1 MVWIVRLFF
10 TKEVGY
16 FSNRVR
22 IVCEI
27 MLNLYAVISN
37 SSETKEILGDSW
49 KSKKFLRSLMLND
62 NIVNNHNQKRLG
74 TAFNLSNKMLTAF
87 LFHWRLLIVHHI
99 WNLSY
104 SWKKM
109 KRLQTGKD
117 SPFLVSLYQIILKGY
132 IDLSIFLCFRRGWLP
147 FQDLYAQ
154 ASNEHQVSTLISN
167 NLWISIYYD
176 TIFRVSSSIWWRS
189 CRFI

>member
-1 MVWIVRLFF
+1 MI
-10 TKEVGY
+10 
-16 FSNRVR
+16 
-22 IVCEI
+22 
-27 MLNLYAVISN
+27 
-37 SSETKEILGDSW
+37 
-49 KSKKFLRSLMLND
+49 
-62 NIVNNHNQKRLG
+62 NQKRLG
-74 TAFNLSNKMLTAF
+74 TALNLSNKMLTAF

-132 IDLSIFLCFRRGWLP
+132 IDLSIFLCLRRGWLP

-167 NLWISIYYD
+167 NLWISIYYLELALRFGED
-176 TIFRVSSSIWWRS
+176 TAVSFNYLGEFSPMWTRDIR
-189 CRFI
+189 CC